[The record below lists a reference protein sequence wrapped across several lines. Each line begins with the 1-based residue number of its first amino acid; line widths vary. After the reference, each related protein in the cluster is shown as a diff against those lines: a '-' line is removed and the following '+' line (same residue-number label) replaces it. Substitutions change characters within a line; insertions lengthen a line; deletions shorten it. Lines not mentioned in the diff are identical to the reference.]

1 MTIRSGDDKDNIF
14 HFHIIIAYFPGFVV
28 DIYCSFYEEYIKVPV
43 NWMDLGMLYWC
54 YYWEMV
60 WHYGMSHKESR
71 GWKINKSYAGIIA
84 RFLEKLL
91 TNSGTADIIGD
102 VYTHRGYMDAKKT
115 AWIRAR

>member
-1 MTIRSGDDKDNIF
+1 M
-14 HFHIIIAYFPGFVV
+14 
-28 DIYCSFYEEYIKVPV
+28 
-43 NWMDLGMLYWC
+43 
-54 YYWEMV
+54 
-60 WHYGMSHKESR
+60 
-71 GWKINKSYAGIIA
+71 INKSYAGIIA